1 MINLFDKIIMVI
13 EMVLYLVSNN
23 LVIDDIVYETDETL
37 EEKRINR
44 PLSIE
49 GEKMA
54 VKLVK
59 KIKANIVY
67 SSSYASSIA
76 SAKYF
81 ASVKKCNI
89 VINSFL
95 NDLRVGDLGNRN
107 IQMLRFMQ
115 ERNFDFKFNRGESLS
130 DVNKRMNIAIDRIL
144 KKNSNKNIVIF
155 TQKSAITG
163 YLLDK
168 LEKGYNLDDRLILS
182 FNDKVIID
190 DANQDVNIIK
200 ICFEKGKII
209 DCDAIEMEK

>member
-1 MINLFDKIIMVI
+1 
-13 EMVLYLVSNN
+13 MVLYLVSNN

-89 VINSFL
+89 VINSFF

>member
-1 MINLFDKIIMVI
+1 
-13 EMVLYLVSNN
+13 MVLYLVSNN
-23 LVIDDIVYETDETL
+23 LVIDNIVYETDETL
-37 EEKRINR
+37 ENKRVNR

-49 GEKMA
+49 GEKVA

-81 ASVKKCNI
+81 AAVKKCDV

-95 NDLRVGDLGNRN
+95 NDLRVGDLGRRN

-115 ERNFDFKFNRGESLS
+115 ERDFNFKFNRGESLL
-130 DVNKRMNIAIDRIL
+130 DVNKRMNVAIDRII
-144 KKNSNKNIVIF
+144 KKNGNKDLVIF
-155 TQKSAITG
+155 TQKSAIIG

-168 LEKGYNLDDRLILS
+168 LEKGYNLDDRLMLS

-190 DANQDVNIIK
+190 DANEDVNIIK
-200 ICFEKGKII
+200 ICFDKGKVI
-209 DCDAIEMEK
+209 DCSVIEMET

>member
-1 MINLFDKIIMVI
+1 
-13 EMVLYLVSNN
+13 MVLYLVSNN
-23 LVIDDIVYETDETL
+23 LVIDDIAYETDETL

>member
-1 MINLFDKIIMVI
+1 
-13 EMVLYLVSNN
+13 MVLYLVSNN

-59 KIKANIVY
+59 KIKSNIVY

>member
-1 MINLFDKIIMVI
+1 
-13 EMVLYLVSNN
+13 MVLYLVSNN
-23 LVIDDIVYETDETL
+23 LVIDNIVYETDETL
-37 EEKRINR
+37 ENKRVNR

-49 GEKMA
+49 GEKVA

-81 ASVKKCNI
+81 AAVKKCDV

-95 NDLRVGDLGNRN
+95 NDLRVGDLGRRN

-115 ERNFDFKFNRGESLS
+115 ERDFSFKFNRGESLL
-130 DVNKRMNIAIDRIL
+130 DVNKRMNVAIDRII
-144 KKNSNKNIVIF
+144 KKNGNKDLVIF
-155 TQKSAITG
+155 TQKSAIIG

-168 LEKGYNLDDRLILS
+168 LEKGYNLDDRLMLS

-190 DANQDVNIIK
+190 DANEDVNIIK
-200 ICFEKGKII
+200 ICFDKGKVM
-209 DCDAIEMEK
+209 DCSVIEMEK

>member
-1 MINLFDKIIMVI
+1 
-13 EMVLYLVSNN
+13 MVLYLVSNN
-23 LVIDDIVYETDETL
+23 LVIDNIVYETDETL
-37 EEKRINR
+37 ENKRVNR

-49 GEKMA
+49 GEKVA

-59 KIKANIVY
+59 KINANIVY

-81 ASVKKCNI
+81 AAVKKCDV

-95 NDLRVGDLGNRN
+95 NDLRVGDLGRRN

-115 ERNFDFKFNRGESLS
+115 ERDFNFKFNRGESLL
-130 DVNKRMNIAIDRIL
+130 DVNKRMNVAIDRII
-144 KKNSNKNIVIF
+144 KKNGNKDLVIF
-155 TQKSAITG
+155 TQKSAIIG

-168 LEKGYNLDDRLILS
+168 LEKGYNLDDRLMLS

-190 DANQDVNIIK
+190 DANEDVNIIK
-200 ICFEKGKII
+200 ICFDKGKVV
-209 DCDAIEMEK
+209 DCSVI

>member
-1 MINLFDKIIMVI
+1 
-13 EMVLYLVSNN
+13 MVLYLVSNN

-107 IQMLRFMQ
+107 ILMLRFMQ

-130 DVNKRMNIAIDRIL
+130 DVNKRMNIAIDRII

>member
-1 MINLFDKIIMVI
+1 
-13 EMVLYLVSNN
+13 MVLYLVSNN

-49 GEKMA
+49 GEKIA

-59 KIKANIVY
+59 KIKANIIY

>member
-1 MINLFDKIIMVI
+1 
-13 EMVLYLVSNN
+13 MVLYLVSNN

-168 LEKGYNLDDRLILS
+168 LEKGYNLDDRIILS

>member
-1 MINLFDKIIMVI
+1 
-13 EMVLYLVSNN
+13 MVLYLISNN
-23 LVIDDIVYETDETL
+23 LVIDNIIYETDETL
-37 EEKRINR
+37 EEKRVNR

-49 GEKMA
+49 GEKVA

-81 ASVKKCNI
+81 AAVKKCDI

-95 NDLRVGDLGNRN
+95 NDLRVGDLGRRN

-115 ERNFDFKFNRGESLS
+115 ERDFNFKFNRGESLL

-144 KKNSNKNIVIF
+144 KKNGNKDLVIF
-155 TQKSAITG
+155 TQKSAIIG

-168 LEKGYNLDDRLILS
+168 LEKGYNLDDRLMLS

-190 DANQDVNIIK
+190 DANEDVNIIK
-200 ICFEKGKII
+200 ICFDKGKII
-209 DCDAIEMEK
+209 DCSVIEMEK

>member
-1 MINLFDKIIMVI
+1 
-13 EMVLYLVSNN
+13 MVLYLVSNN

-209 DCDAIEMEK
+209 DCDAIEMEN

>member
-1 MINLFDKIIMVI
+1 
-13 EMVLYLVSNN
+13 MVLYLISNN
-23 LVIDDIVYETDETL
+23 LVIDNIIYETDETL

-49 GEKMA
+49 GEKVA

-81 ASVKKCNI
+81 AAVKKCDV

-95 NDLRVGDLGNRN
+95 NDLRVGDLGRRN

-115 ERNFDFKFNRGESLS
+115 ERDFNFKFNRGESLL

-144 KKNSNKNIVIF
+144 KKNGNKDLVIF
-155 TQKSAITG
+155 TQKSAIIG

-168 LEKGYNLDDRLILS
+168 LEKGYNLDDRLMLS

-190 DANQDVNIIK
+190 DANEDVNIIK
-200 ICFEKGKII
+200 ICFDKGKVV
-209 DCDAIEMEK
+209 DCSVIEMEK

>member
-1 MINLFDKIIMVI
+1 
-13 EMVLYLVSNN
+13 MVLYLVSNN

-49 GEKMA
+49 GEKIA

-130 DVNKRMNIAIDRIL
+130 DVNKRMNIAIDRII

-155 TQKSAITG
+155 TQKSAIIG

>member
-1 MINLFDKIIMVI
+1 
-13 EMVLYLVSNN
+13 MVLYLVSNN
-23 LVIDDIVYETDETL
+23 LVIDNIVYETDETL
-37 EEKRINR
+37 ENKRVNR

-49 GEKMA
+49 GEKVA

-81 ASVKKCNI
+81 AAVKKCDV

-95 NDLRVGDLGNRN
+95 NDLRVGDLGRRN

-115 ERNFDFKFNRGESLS
+115 ERDFSFKFNRGESLL
-130 DVNKRMNIAIDRIL
+130 DVNKRMNVAIDRII
-144 KKNSNKNIVIF
+144 KKNGNKDLVIF
-155 TQKSAITG
+155 TQKSAIIG

-168 LEKGYNLDDRLILS
+168 LEKGYNLDDRLMLS

-190 DANQDVNIIK
+190 DANEDVNIIK
-200 ICFEKGKII
+200 ICFDKEKVI
-209 DCDAIEMEK
+209 DCSVIEMEK

>member
-1 MINLFDKIIMVI
+1 
-13 EMVLYLVSNN
+13 MVLYLVSNN
-23 LVIDDIVYETDETL
+23 LVIDNIVYETDETL
-37 EEKRINR
+37 ENKRVNR

-49 GEKMA
+49 GEKVA

-81 ASVKKCNI
+81 AAVKKCDV

-95 NDLRVGDLGNRN
+95 NDLRVGDLGRRN

-115 ERNFDFKFNRGESLS
+115 ERDLNFKFNRGESLL
-130 DVNKRMNIAIDRIL
+130 DVNKRMNVAIDRII
-144 KKNSNKNIVIF
+144 KKNGNKDLVIF
-155 TQKSAITG
+155 TQKSAIIG

-168 LEKGYNLDDRLILS
+168 LEKGYNLDDRLMLS

-190 DANQDVNIIK
+190 DANEDVNIIK
-200 ICFEKGKII
+200 ICFDKGKVI
-209 DCDAIEMEK
+209 DCSVIEMET

>member
-1 MINLFDKIIMVI
+1 
-13 EMVLYLVSNN
+13 MVLYLVSNN

-115 ERNFDFKFNRGESLS
+115 ERNFDFRFNRGESLS

-144 KKNSNKNIVIF
+144 KKNSHKNIVIF

>member
-1 MINLFDKIIMVI
+1 
-13 EMVLYLVSNN
+13 MVLYLVSNS
-23 LVIDDIVYETDETL
+23 LVIDNIVYETDETL
-37 EEKRINR
+37 ENKRVNR

-49 GEKMA
+49 GEKVA

-81 ASVKKCNI
+81 AAVKKCDV

-95 NDLRVGDLGNRN
+95 NDLRVGDLGRRN

-115 ERNFDFKFNRGESLS
+115 ERDFNFKFNRGESLL
-130 DVNKRMNIAIDRIL
+130 DVNKRMNVAIDRII
-144 KKNSNKNIVIF
+144 KKNGNKDLVVF
-155 TQKSAITG
+155 TQKSAIIG

-168 LEKGYNLDDRLILS
+168 LEKGYNLDDRLMLS

-190 DANQDVNIIK
+190 DANEDVNIIK
-200 ICFEKGKII
+200 ICFDKGKVI
-209 DCDAIEMEK
+209 DCSVIEMEK

>member
-1 MINLFDKIIMVI
+1 
-13 EMVLYLVSNN
+13 MVLYLVSNN

-130 DVNKRMNIAIDRIL
+130 VVNKRMNIAIDRIL

>member
-1 MINLFDKIIMVI
+1 
-13 EMVLYLVSNN
+13 MVLYLVSNN
-23 LVIDDIVYETDETL
+23 LVIDNIVYETDETL
-37 EEKRINR
+37 ENKRVNR

-49 GEKMA
+49 GEKVA

-81 ASVKKCNI
+81 AAVKKCDV

-95 NDLRVGDLGNRN
+95 NDLRVGDLGRRN

-115 ERNFDFKFNRGESLS
+115 ERDFNFKFNCGESLL
-130 DVNKRMNIAIDRIL
+130 DVNKRMNVAIDRII
-144 KKNSNKNIVIF
+144 KKNGNKDLVVF
-155 TQKSAITG
+155 TQKSAIIG

-168 LEKGYNLDDRLILS
+168 LEKGYNLDDRLMLS

-190 DANQDVNIIK
+190 DANEDVNIIK
-200 ICFEKGKII
+200 ICFDKGKVI
-209 DCDAIEMEK
+209 DCSVIEMEK

>member
-1 MINLFDKIIMVI
+1 
-13 EMVLYLVSNN
+13 MVLYLVSNN
-23 LVIDDIVYETDETL
+23 LVIDNIIYETDETL

-49 GEKMA
+49 GEKVA

-81 ASVKKCNI
+81 AAVKKCDI

-95 NDLRVGDLGNRN
+95 NDLRVGDLGRRN

-115 ERNFDFKFNRGESLS
+115 ERDFNFKFNRGESLL

-144 KKNSNKNIVIF
+144 KKNGNKDLVIF
-155 TQKSAITG
+155 TQKSAIIG

-168 LEKGYNLDDRLILS
+168 LEKGYNLDDRLMLS

-190 DANQDVNIIK
+190 DANEDVNIIK
-200 ICFEKGKII
+200 ICFDKGKII
-209 DCDAIEMEK
+209 YCSVIEMEK

>member
-1 MINLFDKIIMVI
+1 
-13 EMVLYLVSNN
+13 MVLYLVSNN
-23 LVIDDIVYETDETL
+23 LVIDNIVYETDETL
-37 EEKRINR
+37 ENKRVNR

-49 GEKMA
+49 GEKVA

-81 ASVKKCNI
+81 AAVKKCDV

-95 NDLRVGDLGNRN
+95 NDLRVGDLGRRN

-115 ERNFDFKFNRGESLS
+115 ERDFSFKFNRGESLL
-130 DVNKRMNIAIDRIL
+130 DVNKRMNVAIDRII
-144 KKNSNKNIVIF
+144 KKNGNKDLVIF
-155 TQKSAITG
+155 TQKSAIIG

-168 LEKGYNLDDRLILS
+168 LEKGYNLDDRLMLS

-190 DANQDVNIIK
+190 DANEDVNIIK
-200 ICFEKGKII
+200 ICFDKGKVI
-209 DCDAIEMEK
+209 DCSVIEMEK

>member
-1 MINLFDKIIMVI
+1 
-13 EMVLYLVSNN
+13 MVLYLVSNN
-23 LVIDDIVYETDETL
+23 LVIDNIVYETDETL
-37 EEKRINR
+37 ENKRVNR

-49 GEKMA
+49 GEKVA

-81 ASVKKCNI
+81 AAVKKCDV

-95 NDLRVGDLGNRN
+95 NDLRVGDLGRRN

-115 ERNFDFKFNRGESLS
+115 ERDFNFKFNRGESLL

-144 KKNSNKNIVIF
+144 KKNGNKDLVIF
-155 TQKSAITG
+155 TQKSAIIG

-168 LEKGYNLDDRLILS
+168 LEKGYNLDDRLMLS

-190 DANQDVNIIK
+190 DANEDVNIIK
-200 ICFEKGKII
+200 ICFDKGKVV
-209 DCDAIEMEK
+209 DCSVIEMEK

>member
-1 MINLFDKIIMVI
+1 
-13 EMVLYLVSNN
+13 MVLYLVSNN

-130 DVNKRMNIAIDRIL
+130 DVNKRMNIAIDRII

-209 DCDAIEMEK
+209 DYDAIEMEK

>member
-1 MINLFDKIIMVI
+1 
-13 EMVLYLVSNN
+13 MVLYLVSNN
-23 LVIDDIVYETDETL
+23 LVIDNIIYETDESL

-49 GEKMA
+49 GEKVA

-81 ASVKKCNI
+81 AAVKKCDI

-95 NDLRVGDLGNRN
+95 NDLRVGDLGRRN

-115 ERNFDFKFNRGESLS
+115 ERDFNFKFNRGESLL

-144 KKNSNKNIVIF
+144 KKNGNKDLVIF
-155 TQKSAITG
+155 TQKSAIIG

-168 LEKGYNLDDRLILS
+168 LEKGYNLDDRLMLS

-190 DANQDVNIIK
+190 DANEDVNIIK
-200 ICFEKGKII
+200 ICFDKGKII
-209 DCDAIEMEK
+209 DCSVIEMEK

>member
-1 MINLFDKIIMVI
+1 
-13 EMVLYLVSNN
+13 MVLYLVSNN

-115 ERNFDFKFNRGESLS
+115 ERNFDFRFNRGESLS